1 MKSQEIISSTLKKF
15 RISNIDLMKFRIPFL
30 LFLITFIIYYV
41 TSGGPTPYNYFVRL
55 ADAFLNGR
63 LYLIENPSWLS
74 ELIPINGKYYVIY
87 PPMPALIITPFIALK
102 GLAFDQTL
110 GSIFIGSLNSIL
122 VYLLIKKIFS
132 DDAKKADS
140 IALWMAILFTFGTI
154 YWFLAS
160 VGSSWY
166 FAQVTAVFFLFLALN
181 EVFGKR
187 RPWVIGLLLGAAY
200 WSRLPVLLSIPFFLI
215 MLKDQRLNENEIKTN
230 VKSSVENYR
239 LSIFQFFLGLSLF
252 VGLNFLYNYFRF
264 GTIFDVAYYLQP
276 DVMNEP
282 WFSKGYFNPAYIPSH
297 LEILFFK
304 GPVFLST
311 FPYIQPSW
319 AGMAI
324 WMTTPAFIFAIK
336 SPKDKITL
344 ACWSAI
350 IPIALL
356 IMSHGG
362 TGFSQFGYRYAMDFY
377 PFLLILTARG
387 ICTNLKWYHK
397 LLIGIGVLVN
407 LWGVLW
413 INKFGWVGW

>member
-1 MKSQEIISSTLKKF
+1 
-15 RISNIDLMKFRIPFL
+15 
-30 LFLITFIIYYV
+30 
-41 TSGGPTPYNYFVRL
+41 
-55 ADAFLNGR
+55 
-63 LYLIENPSWLS
+63 
-74 ELIPINGKYYVIY
+74 
-87 PPMPALIITPFIALK
+87 MPALIITPFIALK

-200 WSRLPVLLSIPFFLI
+200 WSRLPVLLSVPFFLI

-304 GPVFLST
+304 GPVFLSN

>member
-1 MKSQEIISSTLKKF
+1 MKKVECMCGEKTKIH
-15 RISNIDLMKFRIPFL
+15 ISNIDLIP
-30 LFLITFIIYYV
+30 LFLFLTTFIIYYI
-41 TSGGPTPYNYFVRL
+41 TSGSPTPYNYFVRL

-63 LYLIENPSWLS
+63 LYLTDNPSWLS

-87 PPMPALIITPFIALK
+87 PPMPALIIIPFVVFK
-102 GLAFDQTL
+102 GLSFDQTI

-122 VYLLIKKIFS
+122 IYLLIKKIFS
-132 DDAKKADS
+132 DKKAD
-140 IALWMAILFTFGTI
+140 ITALWMTILFSFGTI

-166 FAQVTAVFFLFLALN
+166 FAQVTAVFFLFLAIN
-181 EVFGKR
+181 ELFGKR
-187 RPWVIGLLLGAAY
+187 RAWLIGLLLGAAY
-200 WSRLPVLLSIPFFLI
+200 WSRLPVILSIPFFLI
-215 MLKDQRLNENEIKTN
+215 LLKDQVGKN
-230 VKSSVENYR
+230 VNQLAKNYR
-239 LSIFQFFLGLSLF
+239 LSIFQFFICVGIF

-264 GTIFDVAYYLQP
+264 GSIFDVAYYMQT

-282 WFSKGYFNPAYIPSH
+282 WFSKGYFNPVYIFSH

-324 WMTTPAFIFAIK
+324 WITTPAFIFALK
-336 SPKDKITL
+336 SPKDKITV

-350 IPIALL
+350 IPISLL

-377 PFLLILTARG
+377 PFLLILTTRG
-387 ICTNLKWYHK
+387 IGINLRWYHK
-397 LLIGIGVLVN
+397 LFIIIGILVN